1 MRIGA
6 HVSTAGGADKAIDNA
21 LEIGAECVQIF
32 ASSPRAWAF
41 KPQKP
46 EAIELFRARSAET
59 GIGPA
64 FLHGS
69 YLVNLGGDDELV
81 EKSIASLTAHMGAA
95 AELGA
100 TGVIFHSGSH
110 KGKGF
115 DAILDQAAAA
125 ITQVLADTPEEALL
139 IIENSAGA
147 GNHIGATFTEIGRM
161 IGAVGSERVKVC
173 IDTQHTLA
181 AGYDIR
187 SPGGLNAAMDE
198 FDDAIGLDRL
208 AAVHA
213 NDSKT
218 ELGSGRDRHENIGHG
233 EIGEDGFSNIMA
245 HPAFADV
252 PFLLEVPGMEGNGPD
267 AANVDTLKA
276 IRTKVSA

>member
-1 MRIGA
+1 MKIGA
-6 HVSTAGGADKAIDNA
+6 HVSTAGGAHKAIDNA
-21 LEIGAECVQIF
+21 LTIGAECIQIF

-46 EAIELFRARSAET
+46 EAIGAFRARSEET

-81 EKSIASLTAHMGAA
+81 AKSIGSLTAHMNAA
-95 AELGA
+95 TELGA
-100 TGVIFHSGSH
+100 KGVIFHSGSN

-115 DAILDQAAAA
+115 DAVLDQAVAAM
-125 ITQVLADTPEEALL
+125 TQVLANTSEETWL

-147 GNHIGATFTEIGRM
+147 GNHIGATFEEIGRM
-161 IGAVGSERVKVC
+161 IAGISSDRVRVC

-181 AGYDIR
+181 AGYDITT
-187 SPGGLNAAMDE
+187 SSGIDSVMNE
-198 FDDAIGLDRL
+198 FDSAIGLDRL

-218 ELGSGRDRHENIGHG
+218 ELGSGKDRHENIGLG
-233 EIGEDGFSNIMA
+233 SIGSEGFANIMA

-252 PFLLEVPGMEGNGPD
+252 PFMLEVPGIEGNGPD
-267 AANVDTLKA
+267 VPNIDALKA
-276 IRTKVSA
+276 IRARLSD

>member
-1 MRIGA
+1 M
-6 HVSTAGGADKAIDNA
+6 
-21 LEIGAECVQIF
+21 VQRQLSLSYQSGFDLITTDEGF
-32 ASSPRAWAF
+32 KNSKF

-46 EAIELFRARSAET
+46 EAISAFRERSAET

-69 YLVNLGGDDELV
+69 YLVNLGGDAELL
-81 EKSIASLTAHMGAA
+81 EKSIGSLTDHMGAA

-100 TGVIFHSGSH
+100 QGVIFHSGSN

-115 DAILDQAAAA
+115 DAVLDQAVAA
-125 ITQVLADTPEEALL
+125 ITQVLANTSEETWL

-147 GNHIGATFTEIGRM
+147 GNHIGATFEEIGRM
-161 IGAVGSERVKVC
+161 IDAIDPKDSGRVRVC

-181 AGYDIR
+181 AGYDITT
-187 SPGGLNAAMDE
+187 SAGLDAAMSE
-198 FDDAIGLDRL
+198 FDAAIGLDRL

-218 ELGSGRDRHENIGHG
+218 ELGSGKDRHENIGHG
-233 EIGEDGFSNIMA
+233 AIGEDGFANIMA

-267 AANVDTLKA
+267 VPNIDALKA
-276 IRTKVSA
+276 IRERVSG